1 VGASAAAQATL
12 ERRRVL
18 DALHATAG
26 NKTEAARR
34 LNWSRMTLYR
44 KLMRYRIP
52 VIEPRTPVTDLSPR
66 V

>member
-1 VGASAAAQATL
+1 M
-12 ERRRVL
+12 L

-26 NKTEAARR
+26 NKTEAACR

-52 VIEPRTPVTDLSPR
+52 VIEPRTPVTDLSSK